1 MSNDENSQL
10 KKNDESYDSITQKD
24 NIMNT
29 NDNNLS
35 QNIQLSS
42 EKENNTN
49 SILKDV
55 IYNRIIQ
62 FKDWISKK
70 LFLLSEKIKIES
82 SYKIFLIFLI
92 IGIIMLVMSLFNLP
106 FLLLKP
112 VQFLFLFNLG
122 NILIFISLIF
132 YYGSTQFFQSL
143 IEKKYIMILYILSL
157 IFGTIFSIKQKYF
170 FSLFFSIGQ
179 IIIATMF
186 FLTFIPGG
194 QNGIDFIKSLIG
206 IPFNQLII
214 YFKNIF
220 IKN

>member
-70 LFLLSEKIKIES
+70 FLQLSEKIKIES

-92 IGIIMLVMSLFNLP
+92 IGIIMFGIVLVS
-106 FLLLKP
+106 
-112 VQFLFLFNLG
+112 
-122 NILIFISLIF
+122 
-132 YYGSTQFFQSL
+132 
-143 IEKKYIMILYILSL
+143 
-157 IFGTIFSIKQKYF
+157 
-170 FSLFFSIGQ
+170 
-179 IIIATMF
+179 
-186 FLTFIPGG
+186 
-194 QNGIDFIKSLIG
+194 
-206 IPFNQLII
+206 
-214 YFKNIF
+214 
-220 IKN
+220 

>member
-1 MSNDENSQL
+1 MSNDEDTQL
-10 KKNDESYDSITQKD
+10 KKDQQSYDSITSKD
-24 NIMNT
+24 NISNT
-29 NDNNLS
+29 NDNNIS
-35 QNIQLSS
+35 QNIKLSS
-42 EKENNTN
+42 EEESNTN

-55 IYNRIIQ
+55 IYNRFIQ

-70 LFLLSEKIKIES
+70 ILQLSQKITIES
-82 SYKIFLIFLI
+82 SYKTFLIFLI
-92 IGIIMLVMSLFNLP
+92 AGIILIIMSLFNLP
-106 FLLLKP
+106 FILLKP

-122 NILIFISLIF
+122 NILIFISLLF
-132 YYGSTQFFQSL
+132 YYGSTQYFQTL
-143 IEKKYIMILYILSL
+143 IEKRTIMILYVLSL

-179 IIIATMF
+179 MIIATMF

-206 IPFNQLII
+206 IPFHQIII
-214 YFKNIF
+214 YIKNIF

>member
-1 MSNDENSQL
+1 MSNDEDTQL
-10 KKNDESYDSITQKD
+10 KKDQQSYDSITSKD
-24 NIMNT
+24 NISNT
-29 NDNNLS
+29 NDNNIS
-35 QNIQLSS
+35 QNIKLSS
-42 EKENNTN
+42 EEENNTN

-55 IYNRIIQ
+55 IYNRFIQ

-70 LFLLSEKIKIES
+70 ILQLSQKITIES
-82 SYKIFLIFLI
+82 SYKTFLIFLI
-92 IGIIMLVMSLFNLP
+92 AGIILIIMSLFNLP
-106 FLLLKP
+106 FILLKP

-122 NILIFISLIF
+122 NILIFISLLF

-143 IEKKYIMILYILSL
+143 IEKRTIMILYVLSL

-179 IIIATMF
+179 MIIATMF

-206 IPFNQLII
+206 IPFHQIII
-214 YFKNIF
+214 YIKNIF

>member
-1 MSNDENSQL
+1 MSNDEDTQL
-10 KKNDESYDSITQKD
+10 KKDQQSYDSITSKD
-24 NIMNT
+24 NISNT
-29 NDNNLS
+29 NDNNIS
-35 QNIQLSS
+35 QNIKLSS
-42 EKENNTN
+42 EEENNTN

-55 IYNRIIQ
+55 IYNRFIQ

-70 LFLLSEKIKIES
+70 ILQLSQKITIES
-82 SYKIFLIFLI
+82 SYKTFLIFLI
-92 IGIIMLVMSLFNLP
+92 AGIILIIMSLFNLP
-106 FLLLKP
+106 FILLKP

-143 IEKKYIMILYILSL
+143 IEKKNIMILYILSL
-157 IFGTIFSIKQKYF
+157 IFGTIFSLKQKYF

-194 QNGIDFIKSLIG
+194 QNGIDFIKSSIV

>member
-1 MSNDENSQL
+1 MSNDEDTQL
-10 KKNDESYDSITQKD
+10 KKDQQSYDSITSKD
-24 NIMNT
+24 NISNT
-29 NDNNLS
+29 NDNNIS
-35 QNIQLSS
+35 QNIKLSS
-42 EKENNTN
+42 EEENNTN

-55 IYNRIIQ
+55 IYNRFIQ

-70 LFLLSEKIKIES
+70 ILQLSQKITIES
-82 SYKIFLIFLI
+82 SYKTFLIFLI
-92 IGIIMLVMSLFNLP
+92 AGIILIIMSLFYLP
-106 FLLLKP
+106 FILLKP

-122 NILIFISLIF
+122 NILIFISLLF
-132 YYGSTQFFQSL
+132 YYGSTQYFQTL
-143 IEKKYIMILYILSL
+143 IEKRTIMILYVLSL

-179 IIIATMF
+179 MIIATMF

-206 IPFNQLII
+206 IPFHQIII
-214 YFKNIF
+214 YIKNIF

>member
-1 MSNDENSQL
+1 MSNDEDTQL
-10 KKNDESYDSITQKD
+10 KKDQQSYDSITSKD
-24 NIMNT
+24 NISNT
-29 NDNNLS
+29 NDNNIS
-35 QNIQLSS
+35 QNIKLSS
-42 EKENNTN
+42 EEENNTN

-55 IYNRIIQ
+55 IYNRFIQ

-70 LFLLSEKIKIES
+70 ILQLSQKITIES
-82 SYKIFLIFLI
+82 SYKTFLIFLI
-92 IGIIMLVMSLFNLP
+92 AGIILIIMSLFNLP
-106 FLLLKP
+106 FILLKP

-122 NILIFISLIF
+122 NILIFISLLF
-132 YYGSTQFFQSL
+132 YYGSTQYFQTL
-143 IEKKYIMILYILSL
+143 IEKRTIMILYVLSL

-179 IIIATMF
+179 MIIATMF

-206 IPFNQLII
+206 IPFHQIII
-214 YFKNIF
+214 YIKNIF

>member
-143 IEKKYIMILYILSL
+143 IEKKNIMILYILSL

-170 FSLFFSIGQ
+170 FSLFFSIV
-179 IIIATMF
+179 
-186 FLTFIPGG
+186 
-194 QNGIDFIKSLIG
+194 
-206 IPFNQLII
+206 
-214 YFKNIF
+214 
-220 IKN
+220 

>member
-1 MSNDENSQL
+1 MSNDEDTQL
-10 KKNDESYDSITQKD
+10 KKDQQSYDSITSKD
-24 NIMNT
+24 NISNT
-29 NDNNLS
+29 NDNNIS
-35 QNIQLSS
+35 QNIKLSS
-42 EKENNTN
+42 EEENNTN

-55 IYNRIIQ
+55 IYNRFIQ

-70 LFLLSEKIKIES
+70 ILQLSQKITIES
-82 SYKIFLIFLI
+82 SYKTCLIFLI
-92 IGIIMLVMSLFNLP
+92 AGIIIIIMSLFNLP
-106 FLLLKP
+106 FILLKP

-122 NILIFISLIF
+122 NILIFISLLF
-132 YYGSTQFFQSL
+132 YYGSTQYFQTL
-143 IEKKYIMILYILSL
+143 IEKRTIMILYVLSL

-179 IIIATMF
+179 MIIATMF

-206 IPFNQLII
+206 IPFHQIII
-214 YFKNIF
+214 YIKNIF